1 MGYSA
6 LQEAVPFVNDCHGT
20 SLSTTQE
27 GTLGLGGQTPGA
39 GADADADELIHINQ
53 PLQHGSGVGVGVV
66 VVVVVVVVGVGVVVV
81 VVLARTVVVV
91 VLSDATDPTS
101 IITMSIKPFVDVI
114 PDRQRKTL

>member
-6 LQEAVPFVNDCHGT
+6 LQVAFTFANDCHET
-20 SLSTTQE
+20 SLSTARE

-53 PLQHGSGVGVGVV
+53 PWQHGSGVGAG

-91 VLSDATDPTS
+91 VSSDATDPTS